1 MVEVIDTSTG
11 VLHVEVV
18 VFVRDHPCRVFGCND
33 PVKIAEV
40 KLAEAIIAFHEGP
53 EFLIAAGNLDEF
65 HLVGRKLIHVAMQ
78 APVEF
83 FSASDE
89 KGDWRGSDNG
99 NFHFG

>member
-1 MVEVIDTSTG
+1 MIEVVDTSTS

-18 VFVRDHPCRVFGCND
+18 VFVRDHPGRVFGRDD

-40 KLAEAIIAFHEGP
+40 KLAKVMIGLHEGP
-53 EFLIAAGNLDEF
+53 EFLVVAGNLDQF
-65 HLVGRKLIHVAMQ
+65 HIVGRKLTHMAMQ

-89 KGDWRGSDNG
+89 KGYGRGSDNG
-99 NFHFG
+99 DFHFV